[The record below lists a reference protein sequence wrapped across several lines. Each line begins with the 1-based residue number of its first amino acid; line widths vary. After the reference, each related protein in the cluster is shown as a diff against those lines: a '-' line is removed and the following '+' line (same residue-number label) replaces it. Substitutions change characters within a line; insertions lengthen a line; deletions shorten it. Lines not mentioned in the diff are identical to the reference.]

1 MKVEKQAKGVLHVE
15 HKDGQEPNLKGT
27 FTSVMIVAGVII
39 AMWSSVFYLFVT
51 R

>member
-1 MKVEKQAKGVLHVE
+1 MEK
-15 HKDGQEPNLKGT
+15 KDGQEPSLKGT
-27 FTSVMIVAGVII
+27 FTSVMIIAGVII

>member
-1 MKVEKQAKGVLHVE
+1 MKEEIIAKGVLHVD
-15 HKDGQEPNLKGT
+15 KNGGQEPNLKGT

-39 AMWSSVFYLFVT
+39 AMWSSVFYLFIT

>member
-1 MKVEKQAKGVLHVE
+1 MDKNGGK
-15 HKDGQEPNLKGT
+15 EPDLRGT

-39 AMWSSVFYLFVT
+39 VMWSSVFYLFLT

>member
-1 MKVEKQAKGVLHVE
+1 MEQ
-15 HKDGQEPNLKGT
+15 KDGKEPDLRGT

>member
-1 MKVEKQAKGVLHVE
+1 MDKNNGK
-15 HKDGQEPNLKGT
+15 EPDLRGT

-39 AMWSSVFYLFVT
+39 AMWSSVFYLFLT

>member
-1 MKVEKQAKGVLHVE
+1 MRVEIKGKGVLHVE
-15 HKDGQEPNLKGT
+15 KNDGQEPNLKGA